1 MVWWLSVER
10 GIFITQS
17 TISRLLKREGW
28 GRKTLRPYAIDR
40 NEELRGYYRD
50 SMRRYAA
57 EDVVFL
63 DESIFNEKTGWRH
76 HAYAPIGE
84 EMRYTQDIKRGKTW
98 AILPAYTVDGYLPCT
113 GIKEGYYSRE
123 EFIEWVELELIPA
136 LRVKFGGPPVVIVLD
151 NVSIH
156 TNNDVPRL
164 LRDAGFVV
172 RYLPPYSPDYNPI
185 ELTFAVLK
193 AWIRRNYCYI
203 RTRFPGD
210 SGFGDFLRAAIA
222 ESGCDRFAR
231 KHFQHAA
238 GGLYMEQT
246 VLDGLH
252 DQLRLETDFAF
263 EE

>member
-1 MVWWLSVER
+1 MAAHRAHGVRTSLSALEPPPAGPFYAAHGLTNLKRLEINRYLCLGWHEQEIADQALTGKLGRPPKLAKEDSLALRGELLRHGWMYQDEMVWWLSVER

-84 EMRYTQDIKRGKTW
+84 EMRYTQDIKR
-98 AILPAYTVDGYLPCT
+98 
-113 GIKEGYYSRE
+113 
-123 EFIEWVELELIPA
+123 
-136 LRVKFGGPPVVIVLD
+136 
-151 NVSIH
+151 
-156 TNNDVPRL
+156 
-164 LRDAGFVV
+164 
-172 RYLPPYSPDYNPI
+172 
-185 ELTFAVLK
+185 
-193 AWIRRNYCYI
+193 
-203 RTRFPGD
+203 
-210 SGFGDFLRAAIA
+210 
-222 ESGCDRFAR
+222 
-231 KHFQHAA
+231 
-238 GGLYMEQT
+238 
-246 VLDGLH
+246 
-252 DQLRLETDFAF
+252 DFAF